1 MSKSIY
7 LYLYTEIREH
17 QKIMKC
23 EKKDGNTKT
32 AKENENENENENIYN
47 IGSEANKN
55 CVYMI
60 LPFSSTFSLTQS
72 LSLSLSLSKQIRHQ
86 AIWHAK
92 NIKKGNKE

>member
-72 LSLSLSLSKQIRHQ
+72 LSLSF
-86 AIWHAK
+86 
-92 NIKKGNKE
+92 